1 MGYAWCHADQHQSD
15 RDVVGVMRLAAAGNT
30 MGHDCRICGRTRP
43 NEKFSG
49 EGHRTHVCKDCAR
62 MPKPDRDA
70 IEQEDEIFSYLK
82 QSHISAKNTARL
94 QTLAASC
101 NPRIS
106 DLAVIVL
113 EVAQIKP
120 GKKGRLKV
128 LGRER
133 KDLLDALDRTGLIA
147 AHHW

>member
-1 MGYAWCHADQHQSD
+1 
-15 RDVVGVMRLAAAGNT
+15 LAN
-30 MGHDCRICGRTRP
+30 
-43 NEKFSG
+43 
-49 EGHRTHVCKDCAR
+49 
-62 MPKPDRDA
+62 
-70 IEQEDEIFSYLK
+70 
-82 QSHISAKNTARL
+82 QSHLSAKNMARL

-101 NPRIS
+101 NPRI
-106 DLAVIVL
+106 AVIVL

>member
-1 MGYAWCHADQHQSD
+1 
-15 RDVVGVMRLAAAGNT
+15 
-30 MGHDCRICGRTRP
+30 
-43 NEKFSG
+43 
-49 EGHRTHVCKDCAR
+49 

-70 IEQEDEIFSYLK
+70 IEQEDEIFNFLQ

-94 QTLAASC
+94 EILAASC
-101 NPRIS
+101 NLRIAE
-106 DLAVIVL
+106 LAVIVL

>member
-1 MGYAWCHADQHQSD
+1 MYEGLAD
-15 RDVVGVMRLAAAGNT
+15 T
-30 MGHDCRICGRTRP
+30 MGHYCRICERTRP

-62 MPKPDRDA
+62 MPKSDRDA
-70 IEQEDEIFSYLK
+70 LEQEDEIFNYLK

-94 QTLAASC
+94 RKLAASG
-101 NPRIS
+101 NPRIAE
-106 DLAVIVL
+106 LAVIVL

-133 KDLLDALDRTGLIA
+133 KDLLDALNRTGLIA